1 MLGVTA
7 LAATLLVA
15 TGAPGYKHVGGKS
28 GVEVFRQMDS
38 PAIDLMAEGDF
49 EGPPS
54 AVLGVIL
61 DYDHARDLSDRV
73 RESKILQGG
82 DHEVTTY
89 QRLDLPIVSDRDY
102 TLHIRYGKKGDGR
115 WTRFA
120 VDNGRG
126 PAPRKGVVRVSTLS
140 GSWDLLP
147 IRGGTATHAIYKVQI
162 DMAGSIPKWM
172 VSGGAA
178 KDLPKLFE
186 GVRKKLRARQMAGAE
201 PPKQPS

>member
-1 MLGVTA
+1 MLGGLA
-7 LAATLLVA
+7 LATLLVA

-49 EGPPS
+49 EGSPS
-54 AVLGVIL
+54 AVLAVIL

-73 RESKILQGG
+73 RESQVLARG
-82 DHEVTTY
+82 DHELTVY
-89 QRLDLPIVSDRDY
+89 QRLDLPIVTDRDF
-102 TLHIRYGKKGDGR
+102 TLHIRHGKKGDGR
-115 WTRFA
+115 WTQFA

-126 PAPRKGVVRVSTLS
+126 PGPKKGAVRVSTLN
-140 GSWDLLP
+140 GSWELMP
-147 IRGGTATHAIYKVQI
+147 IRGGTATHGVYRVRI

-178 KDLPKLFE
+178 KDLPKLFD
-186 GVRKKLRARQMAGAE
+186 GVRKQLRKRQMAGVE
-201 PPKQPS
+201 PPKQPT